1 MTQRS
6 IPTPRPINEQNDGR
20 FYALHLLRGVA
31 AILVMLLH
39 LHGYLSNEPNFVA
52 SGHLAVDLFFLLSG
66 YVIAYAYEAKLRA
79 GLSYRSFIAAR
90 LVRLAPLYLLSVL
103 FAALAVCVAILDYGF
118 GVYSRLHLIV
128 TFAFSTL
135 LVPTPPA
142 LSTFPDILFPQ
153 NGPAWS
159 LFFELLVNFA
169 YGAIGVQLGRR
180 ALLAVTAL
188 SGAAL
193 IATAFW
199 YGTLEGGATWLT
211 YPAAVPRVVFSF
223 SLGVFIFRHLR
234 QPVIRSRWVLPI
246 LILIMTTTVLVYDPG
261 DRLRPFYNLAAV
273 MIVWPATVALF
284 ATVQFGRLWTGISS
298 SLGEASY
305 GVYVMHTPVLNLVVA
320 ISEWMTRTKWA
331 GHGLV
336 FAACSLMAAIS
347 LSSFINALYDR
358 PMRRALAAAVFR
370 LNRAHRS
377 ADMGERQ

>member
-1 MTQRS
+1 MTKRS
-6 IPTPRPINEQNDGR
+6 ISAPLPDGEQNEGQ

-31 AILVMLLH
+31 AVLVMLLH

-66 YVIAYAYEAKLRA
+66 YVIAYAYEGKLTA

-118 GVYSRLHLIV
+118 GAYSRLHLV
-128 TFAFSTL
+128 ATFAFSTL
-135 LVPTPPA
+135 LIPTPPA

-159 LFFELLVNFA
+159 LFFELLVNLA
-169 YGAIGVQLGRR
+169 YGAIGVQLSRR
-180 ALLAVTAL
+180 ALIGVITL
-188 SGAAL
+188 SGATL
-193 IATAFW
+193 IAAAFW

-223 SLGVFIFRHLR
+223 SLGVFIFRYFR
-234 QPVIRSRWVLPI
+234 QPIIRSRWVLPI
-246 LILIMTTTVLVYDPG
+246 LMLIMTTVVLVYDPG

-284 ATVQFGRLWTGISS
+284 ATVRFGRLWTRISS

-347 LSSFINALYDR
+347 LSNFANALYDR
-358 PMRRALAAAVFR
+358 PMRKVLAAAVFR
-370 LNRAHRS
+370 SSRSHRS
-377 ADMGERQ
+377 ADIAGRQ